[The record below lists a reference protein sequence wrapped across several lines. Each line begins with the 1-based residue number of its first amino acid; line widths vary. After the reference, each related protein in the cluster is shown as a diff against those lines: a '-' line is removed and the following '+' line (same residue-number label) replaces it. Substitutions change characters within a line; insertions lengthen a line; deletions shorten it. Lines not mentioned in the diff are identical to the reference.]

1 MVLVDGDDALIG
13 RQVFAL
19 LNAFYQREKPAL
31 VYTQLLFVYSDHIGN
46 SRNQP
51 INTTIFET
59 TGAWRKQYS
68 FCTSHLKTFY
78 VDLFRMI
85 KKEDLQFEK
94 DEWIPHSPDVAYMT
108 PMLEMA
114 GHRVKFLT
122 EITYEY
128 RHDTNAN

>member
-51 INTTIFET
+51 INTTIFEA
-59 TGAWRKQYS
+59 TGAWRKQYR

-94 DEWIPHSPDVAYMT
+94 D
-108 PMLEMA
+108 
-114 GHRVKFLT
+114 
-122 EITYEY
+122 
-128 RHDTNAN
+128 